1 MSNKKS
7 STPSIEATAIARV
20 FAEHPN
26 EKMTWAQACELAGVP
41 AKTGYLAAVKKILGA
56 DNLTIGEK
64 DLEVEVLTKVKR
76 NSYTYTPNC

>member
-1 MSNKKS
+1 MSNKNKTIS
-7 STPSIEATAIARV
+7 KEAQAIANV
-20 FAEHPN
+20 FQSHPG

-41 AKTGYLAAVKKILGA
+41 AKTGYLASVKSILGA
-56 DNLTIGEK
+56 DNLAIGEK